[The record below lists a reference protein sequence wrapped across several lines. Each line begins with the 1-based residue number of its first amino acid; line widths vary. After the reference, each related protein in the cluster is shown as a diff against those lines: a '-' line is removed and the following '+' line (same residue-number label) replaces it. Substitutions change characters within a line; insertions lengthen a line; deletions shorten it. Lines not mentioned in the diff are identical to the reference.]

1 MREHRGNAVGAVA
14 VGFVASTRPGHAAAL
29 MMAALQVTAL
39 GSYALGRMERGVT
52 SPSIAK

>member
-1 MREHRGNAVGAVA
+1 MRERRGNAVGPVA

-29 MMAALQVTAL
+29 MMPALQVTAL